1 MMKLGKCLQIGLVVP
16 DVDEAVM
23 AYEKYG
29 IGPFQK
35 REFSSSRIG
44 MTVNG
49 TTESLAFRSAVCEHS
64 GFEIELI
71 QPVSEGTFMDWLR
84 KHGPSLHH
92 VSLVPEDGYQ
102 SFVTEFLADGSTVNT
117 EVLSPDGTRGFAYLD
132 TVAQLGFY
140 TEILKR

>member
-1 MMKLGKCLQIGLVVP
+1 MKLEKCLQIGLVVP
-16 DVDEAVM
+16 DVDDAVE

-29 IGPFQK
+29 ISPWQK
-35 REFSSSRIG
+35 REFSSLKFG

-49 TTESLAFRSAVCEHS
+49 ATDNLAFKSAVCEHC

-92 VSLVPEDGYQ
+92 ISLVPEEGYQ
-102 SFVTEFLADGSTVNT
+102 NFMKEFLEDGSKVDT